1 MHVSGFCG
9 ELTLVGDVKEGART
23 APVCVKV
30 VALHLT
36 IVPHE
41 LTGALPG
48 LGASGWLEPVRL
60 VARLVAKWLA
70 AGG

>member
-1 MHVSGFCG
+1 M
-9 ELTLVGDVKEGART
+9 
-23 APVCVKV
+23 